1 MSFRPALPSASLG
14 PAGPSRDRAPASMT
28 PQAVLLAVVAVM
40 AWQMAL
46 VASPVWA
53 EPTSGRWQWPTDPP
67 HPVLHPFEQPAHRY
81 AAGHR
86 GLDIA
91 VAGTDVRAVEGGT
104 VRFAGDV
111 AGRGVV
117 SVLHADGLLSTY
129 EPVDAVVEAGAR
141 VEAGDLLGHVT
152 TTAAGAWHCPKGP
165 CLHLGAR
172 RGEDYLDPL
181 LLLGARGPSVL
192 LPLGGGGS
200 PAPGG
205 PAGGVSP
212 GASDAPGEAGRK
224 ERAAGQARD
233 RGSSSPSDDARAA
246 RPGGPGL
253 REGRPF
259 LAP

>member
-1 MSFRPALPSASLG
+1 MSSRASPPSASLG
-14 PAGPSRDRAPASMT
+14 PAGPPRDRAPASVT

-40 AWQMAL
+40 AWLMAL
-46 VASPVWA
+46 AASPVWA
-53 EPTSGRWQWPTDPP
+53 EPTSGRWQWPTEPP
-67 HPVLHPFEQPAHRY
+67 HPVFHPFEQPAHRY

-91 VAGTDVRAVEGGT
+91 VSGTDVRAVEGGT

-141 VEAGDLLGHVT
+141 VEAGDLLGQVT
-152 TTAAGAWHCPKGP
+152 TTAAGAWHCPEAP

-200 PAPGG
+200 PAQSD
-205 PAGGVSP
+205 PAAGVSP
-212 GASDAPGEAGRK
+212 EARDAPGEAGSG
-224 ERAAGQARD
+224 ERAAGPARV
-233 RGSSSPSDDARAA
+233 RGGSSASDGARAA
-246 RPGGPGL
+246 RPVGPGL